1 MHQLDQGP
9 DLRDQYYL
17 NNIKSG
23 GLNGEKAIISLYT
36 QYHKSVKNIVSEI
49 IALYPGCRT
58 EPDDIAHDAFLVMI
72 HKIQFESATSRSL
85 KAFWIGIARKLIRN
99 HVKKLNRITLVEELD
114 EDYGEPEISPETLFM
129 ITEENQ
135 QFENFLSKSGSRCK
149 DILLMW
155 IAQYN
160 MDEIAKQLNISGATV
175 VRKMKSAC
183 FKQLKILIRKNN
195 LFNLRADEQS

>member
-1 MHQLDQGP
+1 MHQLDLTP
-9 DLRDQYYL
+9 YLRDQYYL
-17 NNIKSG
+17 NTIKAG

-36 QYHKSVKNIVSEI
+36 QYHKSVKNIVSEVI
-49 IALYPGCRT
+49 DIYPACRT
-58 EPDDIAHDAFLVMI
+58 EPDDITHDAFLVMI

-99 HVKKLNRITLVEELD
+99 HAKKLKRITLVEELD
-114 EDYGEPEISPETLFM
+114 EEYGIPEISPETLFL

-135 QFENFLSKSGSRCK
+135 QFENFLSKSGNRCK
-149 DILLMW
+149 DILLLW

-160 MDEIAKQLNISGATV
+160 MDEIAKQLNISGASV

-183 FKQLKILIRKNN
+183 FKKLKILIRKNN
-195 LFNLRADEQS
+195 FFNLRTDER